1 MRGHVLYTC
10 CGDPTRG
17 WVPPTVRWT
26 SSIFFDKMY
35 FTAIDIDEVRTA
47 EERALREA
55 SDRVI
60 KNRIKDLEVVTVDGK
75 DVL

>member
-1 MRGHVLYTC
+1 M
-10 CGDPTRG
+10 
-17 WVPPTVRWT
+17 RWT